1 MSDARDYDVVVIGA
15 GGAGLAAAVSAAQ
28 EGAAVLLVESEQQ
41 VGGST
46 QLSAGLLTAA
56 GTEVQAGVGVADS
69 PARMYQHYMDLNQWR
84 VLPGPVRMF
93 CEESSSIIEWV
104 TDLGVEIPT
113 QVSHHAHMPGLS
125 RAGVEDV
132 WRGHVPKDQGYGLVQ
147 ALDRTRRRL
156 GVDLVLGTPVDDIVV
171 RDGQVA
177 GVVIDDDHI
186 TAPNVVV
193 ASGGFASNPDLVA
206 KYFPEAEA
214 AGDALFVVA
223 APGSQGD
230 HIRFAERHGLSLFG
244 VGWGLLLVT
253 AEFQRYHHWQSGF
266 PPPSRVH
273 VNTDGR
279 RCMDEDAPY
288 AVSPGILTDHGG
300 WVWAVFDEEAR
311 TALPE
316 GYADW
321 SPDRVAEE
329 VDKGVV
335 RRAESLAE
343 LAGLIDV
350 PAAALE
356 ASVARFND
364 LFEHGHDEDFLRH
377 ETLASKGA
385 DAHLDPITS
394 GPFYAVRMLP
404 AELVCTHTGLQVDVR
419 AQVVDTA
426 GRAVPGLYAA
436 GEAAG
441 GILGER
447 YVGGGNSIAHA
458 LVLGRVAGREAAG
471 RATQHTTE
479 QGEAT
484 HA

>member
-1 MSDARDYDVVVIGA
+1 MSEAPDYDLVVVGA

-28 EGAAVLLVESEQQ
+28 AGATVLLVESEQE

-46 QLSAGLLTAA
+46 QLSAGLVTAA
-56 GTEVQAGVGVADS
+56 GTEVQAAVGVKDS

-84 VLPGPVRMF
+84 VLPGPTRMF

-104 TDLGVEIPT
+104 TDLGVEIPS

-147 ALDRTRRRL
+147 ALERARRRL
-156 GVDLVLGTPVDDIVV
+156 GVDLALGSRVEDIVV
-171 RDGQVA
+171 RDGQVD
-177 GVVIDDDHI
+177 GVVIDGVHI

-193 ASGGFASNPDLVA
+193 ASGGFASNPELVA
-206 KYFPEAEA
+206 RYFPETEV

-230 HIRFAERHGLSLFG
+230 HIRFAETHGLSLFG
-244 VGWGLLLVT
+244 DGWGLLLVT

-266 PPPSRVH
+266 PPPSRIH
-273 VNTDGR
+273 VNTEGR

-288 AVSPGILTDHGG
+288 AVSPGILADQGG
-300 WVWAVFDEEAR
+300 WVWAVFDERAR
-311 TALPE
+311 TTLPE

-321 SPDRVAEE
+321 TPDRITEE
-329 VDKGVV
+329 VATGAV
-335 RRAESLAE
+335 RRAESLTE
-343 LAGLIDV
+343 LADRIDV
-350 PAAALE
+350 PATVLE

-377 ETLASKGA
+377 KTLAAKGA
-385 DAHLDPITS
+385 GAHLDPIAS

-404 AELVCTHTGLQVDVR
+404 AELVCTHTGLQIDVR
-419 AQVVDTA
+419 TRVVDTT

-458 LVLGRVAGREAAG
+458 LVLGRVAGREAAS
-471 RATQHTTE
+471 RARQHATD
-479 QGEAT
+479 QREAT